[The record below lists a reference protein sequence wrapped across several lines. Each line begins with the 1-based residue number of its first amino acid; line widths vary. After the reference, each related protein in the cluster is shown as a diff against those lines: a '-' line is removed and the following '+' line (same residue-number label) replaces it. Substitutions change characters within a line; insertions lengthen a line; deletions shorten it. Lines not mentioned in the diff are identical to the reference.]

1 MADKLK
7 QMHLSHVMVIEMG
20 RLSAVIAVLILVA
33 LCGTA
38 AEAYVIQPEELEEI
52 IKNIETYPNLV
63 IIDVRKAEDYAN
75 GHIPGAINIYWKSF
89 RDEKGVLLPVCLLYT
104 SDAADE

>member
-1 MADKLK
+1 
-7 QMHLSHVMVIEMG
+7 MV
-20 RLSAVIAVLILVA
+20 RFSAVIAVLILVA

-38 AEAYVIQPEELEEI
+38 AEAYVIQPEELKEI
-52 IKNIETYPNLV
+52 IENIETYPNLV

-89 RDEKGVLLPVCLLYT
+89 RDEKGVLLPVTEVADILGENGITNTNDIILYL
-104 SDAADE
+104 SLIHI